1 MKGVRK
7 EEMHGEDHPPKD
19 MDREE
24 SESLSAEELREDHET
39 AEKALE
45 RYEAA
50 GIEGTIPY
58 SEYRAKRLGSEA

>member
-7 EEMHGEDHPPKD
+7 KEMHGENRPPGD
-19 MDREE
+19 VDREE
-24 SESLSAEELREDHET
+24 SESLSAQELREDQET
-39 AEKALE
+39 AEKALK